1 MRFSKLN
8 RHRTDFEVVI
18 TSMLDI
24 NFLLIMFFMVTA
36 HFQRESRA
44 NLDLP
49 KEKGEA
55 EVQVDEAGLVIN
67 VTKEGNIIIKNEEVP
82 LESLKGMVQG
92 EVAKLPG
99 AQADQL
105 KLMVRVDRNA
115 PTQHL
120 NTVVTALMAGG
131 AAASSIAATAKRNCI
146 DSCIG
151 ID

>member
-1 MRFSKLN
+1 ML
-8 RHRTDFEVVI
+8 V

-44 NLDLP
+44 NLQLP
-49 KEKGEA
+49 KENGEA

-67 VTKEGNIIIKNEEVP
+67 VTREGGIIVKNEDVL

-99 AQADQL
+99 GEADQL
-105 KLMVRVDRNA
+105 KLMVRVDRDA
-115 PTQHL
+115 SAQHL
-120 NTVVTALMAGG
+120 NKVVTMLREAGVG
-131 AAASSIAATAKRNCI
+131 VIRVATEVP
-146 DSCIG
+146 G
-151 ID
+151 

>member
-8 RHRTDFEVVI
+8 RHRSDFEVVI

-44 NLDLP
+44 NLELP

-67 VTKEGNIIIKNEEVP
+67 VTKEGNIIIKGEEVP
-82 LESLKGMVQG
+82 LEALKGMVQG

-120 NTVVTALMAGG
+120 NTVVTMLREAGVG
-131 AAASSIAATAKRNCI
+131 VIRVATEVP
-146 DSCIG
+146 G
-151 ID
+151 

>member
-1 MRFSKLN
+1 MRFTKVN
-8 RHRTDFEVVI
+8 RHRGDFEVLI

-49 KEKGEA
+49 QEKGEA

-67 VTKEGNIIIKNEEVP
+67 VTKDGGIIIKNEQVP
-82 LESLKGMVQG
+82 LEALKDMVRA
-92 EVAKLPG
+92 EVAQVPG
-99 AQADQL
+99 GQADQL

-115 PTQHL
+115 PTGHL
-120 NTVVTALMAGG
+120 NQVVTMLREAGVG
-131 AAASSIAATAKRNCI
+131 VIRVATEVP
-146 DSCIG
+146 G
-151 ID
+151 

>member
-44 NLDLP
+44 NLELP

-82 LESLKGMVQG
+82 LEALKGMVQG

-120 NTVVTALMAGG
+120 NTVVTMLREAGVG
-131 AAASSIAATAKRNCI
+131 VIRVATEVP
-146 DSCIG
+146 G
-151 ID
+151 

>member
-44 NLDLP
+44 NLELP
-49 KEKGEA
+49 MEKGEA

-67 VTKEGNIIIKNEEVP
+67 VMKDGGIIIKNQDVP
-82 LESLKGMVQG
+82 LEALKGMVQG
-92 EVAKLPG
+92 EVAKQPG
-99 AQADQL
+99 GRADQL

-115 PTQHL
+115 PTLHL
-120 NTVVTALMAGG
+120 NKVVTMLREAGVG
-131 AAASSIAATAKRNCI
+131 VIRVATEI
-146 DSCIG
+146 PG
-151 ID
+151 